1 MTFKIL
7 GPRHFERWRET
18 GQIGYPEEYFK
29 ERDIF
34 LDCRGPLTIDP
45 ASNWGYNVTVITASH
60 SLSPGDEFCHVFW
73 PVVVEA
79 GAWVCSGALLY
90 NCHIGKNAIVCAGAV
105 VRSRDVPAGAM
116 VEGNPARIIARRD
129 DNGEWTYGS
138 VWDLLT
144 HTQVGKETEIIK
156 MEDIQKGFRAE

>member
-1 MTFKIL
+1 MMFKIL
-7 GPRHFERWRET
+7 GPKHFERWRET
-18 GQIGYPEEYFK
+18 GQIGHTEEYFR

-45 ASNWGYNVTVITASH
+45 SSNWGYNVTVITASH
-60 SLSPGDEFCHVFW
+60 SLRPGDEFCHVFR

-90 NCHIGKNAIVCAGAV
+90 NCHVGENAIVCAGAV

-116 VEGNPARIIARRD
+116 VEGNPARVIARRCGD
-129 DNGEWTYGS
+129 TWIYANEPPLPTHAWT
-138 VWDLLT
+138 
-144 HTQVGKETEIIK
+144 GKEAEVIK